1 MKVHFQQHCQYNSEE
16 KNSFTTNGAITI
28 KTERNH
34 EPQLLPQTI
43 TRNELQTQ
51 TLRGQTIVSR
61 KRSQEKN
68 PDHGAGKD
76 FLWNKT
82 QLPQNKN

>member
-1 MKVHFQQHCQYNSEE
+1 MKVHFQQHCQYKKEE

-43 TRNELQTQ
+43 TRNELQT
-51 TLRGQTIVSR
+51 
-61 KRSQEKN
+61 
-68 PDHGAGKD
+68 
-76 FLWNKT
+76 
-82 QLPQNKN
+82 